1 MKKRILAIA
10 VIAGLGAA
18 PLALAQAGLSAGS
31 AGSAEI
37 RAEAGHYFG
46 KWVVRKAKGRLNWA
60 AGGIQAASEGGGA
73 AIGGFLGTLVGGPIG
88 MVAGAAAGAA

>member
-18 PLALAQAGLSAGS
+18 PLALAQAGLPAS
-31 AGSAEI
+31 SAEV

-46 KWVVRKAKGRLNWA
+46 KWVIRKAKGRLNWA

-88 MVAGAAAGAA
+88 MIAGAAAGAA

>member
-18 PLALAQAGLSAGS
+18 PLALAQAGLPAS
-31 AGSAEI
+31 SAEV

-46 KWVVRKAKGRLNWA
+46 KWVVSKAKGRLNWA

-88 MVAGAAAGAA
+88 MIAGAAAGAA